1 MTTDEFDLIAGAIKA
16 SYPASKIL
24 ADATAMR
31 FWYAMLKDVDY
42 HIAENAV
49 MEFAS
54 TSTFPPT
61 IADIRKLCMERTKG
75 PLPSFDEA
83 WGSVQKA
90 MRMYGQN
97 NPEQAYCI
105 MDEVTV
111 SIVKNLGWTNIC
123 TDENPSASRANFRIA
138 YEDQINERIKQR
150 QLPEI
155 VQKTKQMQIEQNTKQ
170 ALGTKETKL
179 IENAEPVNER
189 VEAPAD
195 LMEELRRKL
204 NGGETK

>member
-1 MTTDEFDLIAGAIKA
+1 
-16 SYPASKIL
+16 
-24 ADATAMR
+24 
-31 FWYAMLKDVDY
+31 
-42 HIAENAV
+42 
-49 MEFAS
+49 
-54 TSTFPPT
+54 
-61 IADIRKLCMERTKG
+61 
-75 PLPSFDEA
+75 
-83 WGSVQKA
+83 
-90 MRMYGQN
+90 MRMYGHN
-97 NPEQAYCI
+97 NPEQAYST
-105 MDEVTV
+105 MDDVTV
-111 SIVKNLGWTNIC
+111 SVVKNLGWTNIC

-155 VQKTKQMQIEQNTKQ
+155 VQKTKQIQIEQNTKQ

-195 LMEELRRKL
+195 LMDELRRKL

>member
-1 MTTDEFDLIAGAIKA
+1 MTTDEFNLIAGAIKA

-24 ADATAMR
+24 IDATAMR

-42 HIAENAV
+42 SIAENAI

-90 MRMYGQN
+90 MRMYGHN
-97 NPEQAYCI
+97 NPEQAYGA
-105 MDEVTV
+105 MDDVTV
-111 SIVKNLGWTNIC
+111 SIVKNLGWINIC
-123 TDENPSASRANFRIA
+123 TDVNVSSSRANFRIA
-138 YEDQINERIKQR
+138 YEDQINECIKKR

-155 VQKTKQMQIEQNTKQ
+155 VQKTKQMQIEQNTKP
-170 ALGTKETKL
+170 ALEAKETGL
-179 IENAEPVNER
+179 IENAKPVNEG